1 MPFTPSH
8 AAAVLPLFRLA
19 RLGIVPSALVI
30 GSMSPDIPYYVP
42 LPVERAQSHS
52 LTGVVTLDLV
62 LGLAVFV
69 AWQGVVATG
78 VVAIGPAGVRRRL
91 APHQP
96 AGLRHHLG
104 SARGAGLV
112 VVSLAAGAV
121 THLFWDTFTHSGT
134 WGTEQFA
141 LLREFYGPR
150 PLYRWAQY
158 AGGLA
163 GAAVLAA
170 AARRWWRTTPGRNE
184 EEAAAGRPLAF
195 GTWLAVLLA
204 GVVAAGVAALGPL
217 TRAAGAD
224 WRTAAFLAA
233 TRGGAAAAVAL
244 LLFAAAWA
252 VRVRRSA
259 GGIGRRA

>member
-1 MPFTPSH
+1 VPFTPSH

-141 LLREFYGPR
+141 LLRELYGPR
-150 PLYRWAQY
+150 PLYRWLQY
-158 AGGLA
+158 ASGLA
-163 GAAVLAA
+163 GVAVLAA
-170 AARRWWRTTPGRNE
+170 AAARWWRTTPPLDDVE
-184 EEAAAGRPLAF
+184 PAAGRRLAF

-204 GVVAAGVAALGPL
+204 GVVAAGIAALDPL

-224 WRTAAFLAA
+224 WRTAAFFAA

-244 LLFAAAWA
+244 LLFAVAWA
-252 VRVRRSA
+252 ARARRSA
-259 GGIGRRA
+259 GGAGRRA